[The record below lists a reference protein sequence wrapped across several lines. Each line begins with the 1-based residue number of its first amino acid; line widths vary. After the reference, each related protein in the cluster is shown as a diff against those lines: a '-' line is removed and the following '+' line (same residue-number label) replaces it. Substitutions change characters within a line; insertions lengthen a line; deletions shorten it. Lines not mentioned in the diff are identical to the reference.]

1 MDGRKKISL
10 KGGIKE
16 FMNNKKKEL
25 INRLEDFTKV
35 IESCESDCDN
45 CDIYEICIEKYSDE
59 NLINLLNEAIKFI
72 KETED

>member
-1 MDGRKKISL
+1 MAGRKKILL

-35 IESCESDCDN
+35 IESCPSDCDN
-45 CDIYEICIEKYSDE
+45 CGMYEICVEKYSD
-59 NLINLLNEAIKFI
+59 NKLIDLLNETIEFI
-72 KETED
+72 KEA